1 VLTLANDAIAGLTVF
16 VPPTG
21 PRLFPDFG
29 LPLDLPETA
38 GGASP
43 GAPRH
48 S

>member
-1 VLTLANDAIAGLTVF
+1 VLALANDAIATLTVF

-21 PRLFPDFG
+21 PRLFADFG
-29 LPLDLPETA
+29 LPLNLPEAA

-43 GAPRH
+43 ATPRH